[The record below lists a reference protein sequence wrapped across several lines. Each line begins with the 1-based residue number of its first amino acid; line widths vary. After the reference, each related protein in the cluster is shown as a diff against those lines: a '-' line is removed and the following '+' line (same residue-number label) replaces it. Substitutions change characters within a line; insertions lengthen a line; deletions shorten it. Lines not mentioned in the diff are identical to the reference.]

1 MQEPSKRGPKDNL
14 FERNMEKNSFDFE
27 EKIEDVALE
36 LENLLI
42 IQDNLVEQL
51 RNAGFSEEEIERIR
65 SGSYPDAG

>member
-1 MQEPSKRGPKDNL
+1 
-14 FERNMEKNSFDFE
+14 MENNSVDVE
-27 EKIEDVALE
+27 ETIEDVALE

-65 SGSYPDAG
+65 SGQYPDAG